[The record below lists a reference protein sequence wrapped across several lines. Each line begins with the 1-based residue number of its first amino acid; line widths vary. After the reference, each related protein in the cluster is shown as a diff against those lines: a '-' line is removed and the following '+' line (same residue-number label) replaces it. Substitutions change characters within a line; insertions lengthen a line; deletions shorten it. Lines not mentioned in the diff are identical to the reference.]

1 MNQHQVKP
9 VRRQFV
15 RFAFFRVDPA
25 WKRLDAVRREAD
37 IAEFIA
43 AVEQFQGRML
53 LRSYTLVGMR
63 GDAEFLLWQVTEDL
77 TILREFATRL
87 NQTRLGQYLH
97 LPHAFLSMTRRSIY
111 EIRDAAGDEGD
122 RITIAP
128 GPSKYL
134 FVYPF
139 VKTRPWYALSKEER
153 QAMMDEHIRV
163 GRKYPQVKINTT
175 YSYGLDDQE
184 FVVAFETDDAPAFLD
199 LVAELRETEASL
211 YTLRDTPMFTCEAI
225 GLRGMLDAAGGA
237 SAGTGVRSNTKSH
250 EEHEGDEGDGTRDDA
265 KWARNGAK
273 YGPRGADANHRGA
286 EIPVRQAPEQP
297 ADGPGRPQGY
307 APTDRD
313 AALWQPAVALRD
325 LPPGTNTLIYAGG
338 EAVALWN
345 IDGQIYAINNRCT
358 HARGSLC
365 EGTLAGTVVTCPW
378 HGGQFDLRTGDP
390 VGGPARIP
398 VATYVTRIT
407 SAGMVEINMHEP
419 TQPQP
424 AQTDIVAES
433 PLGAVST
440 SGSPVS
446 DGLDAID
453 KKLLNLVQWSF
464 PLVER
469 PFQALADTLNAD
481 LAASPRSI
489 AGTDAS
495 PLSIAD
501 GEGPGVGPLTED
513 DVMARV
519 ERLRERTIIRQLS
532 AIFDTR
538 KVGYQSSLVAAHIDP
553 AHLDEAALIV
563 NEHPGVSHNYRRDN
577 HFNLWFTLA
586 VPPEEDLDATLAA
599 LAQRA
604 GITTVRKLPNL
615 KMYKIAV
622 KLDMERDERDIS
634 RKDDAPHYDK
644 HPRALTARDRDFIRA
659 VQADLPT
666 TADFFAGAAAQAGV
680 SVPELFAWMEE
691 MTRLGYLRRFAA
703 ILRHQEAG
711 FTANGMITWKIPE
724 DRVDEIGYVAAGYPQ
739 VSHCYRRPI
748 YPDWPYNLFS
758 MVHARSREACEEIAQ
773 RMAAEVGVSDYIILY
788 STHEYKKTRVEYFAH
803 DWDGW
808 NLRDGEGPAWAALD
822 ARIAAGEFAAG
833 PTTWRE
839 RHLAGTASGTQE

>member
-1 MNQHQVKP
+1 MTTNHDHVKP

-15 RFAFFRVDPA
+15 RFAFFRVDPV
-25 WKRLDAVRREAD
+25 WKRFDSARRAAD
-37 IAEFIA
+37 VAEFIA

-97 LPHAFLSMTRRSIY
+97 LPHAFLSLTRRSIY
-111 EIRDAAGDEGD
+111 TIPDAAEDESD

-153 QAMMDEHIRV
+153 QALMDEHIRV

-184 FVVAFETDDAPAFLD
+184 FVVAFETDDPPAFLD

-225 GLRGMLDAAGGA
+225 SLRGMLDAGGGA
-237 SAGTGVRSNTKSH
+237 SEREVVTRSNTKATKSH
-250 EEHEGDEGDGTRDDA
+250 EGHEKDGARDNA
-265 KWARNGAK
+265 GWA
-273 YGPRGADANHRGA
+273 
-286 EIPVRQAPEQP
+286 
-297 ADGPGRPQGY
+297 QGFT
-307 APTDRD
+307 PTDSRTAARGGD
-313 AALWQPAVALRD
+313 DALWQPAVALRD
-325 LPPGTNTLIYAGG
+325 LPPGTNTLIFAGG

-345 IDGQIYAINNRCT
+345 LDGAIYAINNRCT

-365 EGTLAGTVVTCPW
+365 EGTLDGTVVTCPW
-378 HGGQFDLRTGDP
+378 HGGQFDLRTGDA
-390 VGGPARIP
+390 VGAPARIP
-398 VATYVTRIT
+398 VATYATRIT
-407 SAGMVEINMHEP
+407 PAGMVEINMHEP
-419 TQPQP
+419 TQPQS
-424 AQTDIVAES
+424 AQAGFVAES
-433 PLGAVST
+433 PLGTVST
-440 SGSPVS
+440 AGSP
-446 DGLDAID
+446 DDLDPID

-469 PFQALADTLNAD
+469 PFQALADTLNAE
-481 LAASPRSI
+481 SE
-489 AGTDAS
+489 AG
-495 PLSIAD
+495 L
-501 GEGPGVGPLTED
+501 PLTEN

-519 ERLRERTIIRQLS
+519 ERLRARTIIRQLS

-538 KVGYQSSLVAAHIDP
+538 KLGYQSSLVAAHIDP
-553 AHLDEAALIV
+553 DHLDEAALIV

-599 LAQRA
+599 LARRA
-604 GITTVRKLPNL
+604 GIQTVRKLPNL

-622 KLDMERDERDIS
+622 KLDMERDEREID
-634 RKDDAPHYDK
+634 RKDAAPHYEK
-644 HPRALTARDRDFIRA
+644 HPRPLTARDRELIRA
-659 VQADLPT
+659 VQEDLPT

-680 SVPELFAWMEE
+680 SVAELFAWMEE
-691 MTRLGYLRRFAA
+691 MTRYGYLRRFAA

-711 FTANGMITWKIPE
+711 FTANGMITWRVPE
-724 DRVDEIGYVAAGYPQ
+724 DRVDAIGYVAASYPQ
-739 VSHCYRRPI
+739 VSHCYRRPV

-773 RMAAEVGVSDYIILY
+773 RMAAEVGIDDYIILY
-788 STHEYKKTRVEYFAH
+788 STHEYKKTRVEYFARA
-803 DWDGW
+803 WDAW
-808 NLRDGEGPAWAALD
+808 NLRDGEGSAWAELD
-822 ARIAAGEFAAG
+822 ARIAAGEFKAG

-839 RHLAGTASGTQE
+839 RHLAAQATAD